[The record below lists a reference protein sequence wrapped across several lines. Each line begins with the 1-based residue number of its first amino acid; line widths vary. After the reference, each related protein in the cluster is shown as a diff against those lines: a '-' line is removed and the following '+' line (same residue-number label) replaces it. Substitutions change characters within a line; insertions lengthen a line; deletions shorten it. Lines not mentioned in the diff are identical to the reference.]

1 MKRLRADF
9 SNEDQPFFQFLTTR
23 ELEQA
28 KLASREW
35 RISSELFFICYGG
48 NGKILRTC
56 HLILRTYHLI
66 PPKFHLIPPKY
77 RLIPPKKFVVSSVE
91 IFDFFRGD
99 QLLVRM
105 TFWQIPFFVLHLP
118 LYQ

>member
-1 MKRLRADF
+1 MENFLRAIF
-9 SNEDQPFFQFLTTR
+9 HLLRRKWKN
-23 ELEQA
+23 
-28 KLASREW
+28 
-35 RISSELFFICYGG
+35 
-48 NGKILRTC
+48 LRTC
-56 HLILRTYHLI
+56 HLILR
-66 PPKFHLIPPKY
+66 KFHLIPPKY

>member
-1 MKRLRADF
+1 MNRLRADF

-48 NGKILRTC
+48 NGKILRT
-56 HLILRTYHLI
+56 
-66 PPKFHLIPPKY
+66 Y
-77 RLIPPKKFVVSSVE
+77 RLIPPKKFVVSSME
-91 IFDFFRGD
+91 ISDFFRGD
-99 QLLVRM
+99 QFLVRI

>member
-1 MKRLRADF
+1 MNRLRADF

-48 NGKILRTC
+48 NGQ
-56 HLILRTYHLI
+56 ILRTYHLI
-66 PPKFHLIPPKY
+66 LPKFHLIPPKY

-91 IFDFFRGD
+91 ISDFFRGD
-99 QLLVRM
+99 HFLVRM
-105 TFWQIPFFVLHLP
+105 TFWSIPFFVLHLP

>member
-1 MKRLRADF
+1 MNRLRADF

-35 RISSELFFICYGG
+35 RISSELFFICSGG
-48 NGKILRTC
+48 NGRILW
-56 HLILRTYHLI
+56 TYHLI
-66 PPKFHLIPPKY
+66 LPKFHLILPKY

-91 IFDFFRGD
+91 ISDFFRGD
-99 QLLVRM
+99 HFLVRM
-105 TFWQIPFFVLHLP
+105 TFWSIPFFVLHLP

>member
-1 MKRLRADF
+1 MNRLRADF

-48 NGKILRTC
+48 NGQ
-56 HLILRTYHLI
+56 ILRTYHLI

-77 RLIPPKKFVVSSVE
+77 RLIPPKYRLIPPKKFVVSSVE
-91 IFDFFRGD
+91 ISDFFRGD
-99 QLLVRM
+99 HFLVRM
-105 TFWQIPFFVLHLP
+105 TFWSIPFFVLHLS

>member
-1 MKRLRADF
+1 MNRLRADF

-28 KLASREW
+28 KLASRES

-48 NGKILRTC
+48 NGKILRT
-56 HLILRTYHLI
+56 Y
-66 PPKFHLIPPKY
+66 HLIPPKY

-91 IFDFFRGD
+91 ISDFFRGD
-99 QLLVRM
+99 HFLWRM
-105 TFWQIPFFVLHLP
+105 TFWSIPFFVLHLP